1 MPTNQMQ
8 NMAEIMKM
16 VRNGNPQ
23 AVVMNMLQSTATNGN
38 PMAQNLINL
47 VHAGNTREIEK
58 VARNVAKEKGID
70 FDKEFNSFKQMF
82 KL

>member
-8 NMAEIMKM
+8 NMTEIMKM

>member
-8 NMAEIMKM
+8 NMTEIMKM

-23 AVVMNMLQSTATNGN
+23 TVVMNMLQSTATNGN

>member
-1 MPTNQMQ
+1 MPTNQMRD
-8 NMAEIMKM
+8 MTEIMKM

-23 AVVMNMLQSTATNGN
+23 TVVMNMLQSTAMGGN

-47 VHAGNTREIEK
+47 AQAGNSREIEK
-58 VARNVAKEKGID
+58 IARNIAQEKGID

-82 KL
+82 RL